1 MYDLDLDVTFKFSLL
16 FVASV
21 ATDQKSHMRPTYL
34 SCFHANEGG
43 GQTGGRGETVYVAV
57 DSLPGLFQPRLES
70 IQSLVVCQARL
81 VLVFIRAAR
90 PTITWCHLE
99 SSGD

>member
-43 GQTGGRGETVYVAV
+43 EQTGGGGG
-57 DSLPGLFQPRLES
+57 DS
-70 IQSLVVCQARL
+70 VCCRR
-81 VLVFIRAAR
+81 FIAWPLSAS
-90 PTITWCHLE
+90 T
-99 SSGD
+99 

>member
-43 GQTGGRGETVYVAV
+43 EQTGGGWRQCM
-57 DSLPGLFQPRLES
+57 LP
-70 IQSLVVCQARL
+70 
-81 VLVFIRAAR
+81 
-90 PTITWCHLE
+90 
-99 SSGD
+99 